1 RGPVTIADFAAGR
14 RGLCV
19 FEHVYLASVASDLEG
34 VSVYASRERMGET
47 LADEHPVAAD
57 VVIPV
62 PDSAIPAAVGYA
74 RRSGIP
80 FREGLIKNRYIGRTF
95 IQPSPELRRQGF
107 ARLPVP
113 RRHGERHGGH
123 HRRALHS
130 LLHRR
135 LSRAGTARARE
146 GLARGRAGEGMS
158 LTYRDAGVNVARA
171 EDALSRVKDRI
182 ARTRRPEV
190 IGEVGQFGGLFA
202 SPGADKV
209 LVATTDGVGTKLELA
224 RLLDRHEVVGADLV
238 HHCVNDALAMGAEP
252 LFFLDYFATSK
263 IDPHIFARVVGAM
276 ADACARFGTAL
287 LGGET
292 AEMPGM
298 YAADSY
304 DLAGFLV
311 GVVDRAKILGPER
324 AREGDALVGIPSTGL
339 HTNGYSLAR
348 EICTRR
354 AMHERSASLLDVLLA
369 PRDELEG
376 ATLGSALLAVHRP
389 YLTEFRALR
398 DVADVHSIAHVTG

>member
-1 RGPVTIADFAAGR
+1 
-14 RGLCV
+14 
-19 FEHVYLASVASDLEG
+19 
-34 VSVYASRERMGET
+34 
-47 LADEHPVAAD
+47 
-57 VVIPV
+57 
-62 PDSAIPAAVGYA
+62 
-74 RRSGIP
+74 
-80 FREGLIKNRYIGRTF
+80 
-95 IQPSPELRRQGF
+95 
-107 ARLPVP
+107 
-113 RRHGERHGGH
+113 
-123 HRRALHS
+123 
-130 LLHRR
+130 
-135 LSRAGTARARE
+135 
-146 GLARGRAGEGMS
+146 MS
-158 LTYRDAGVNVARA
+158 LTYREAGVNIARA
-171 EDALSRVKDRI
+171 EDALARVKDRI

-224 RLLDRHEVVGADLV
+224 RLLDRHDVVGADLV

-263 IDPHIFARVVGAM
+263 IDPQVFSRVVGAM
-276 ADACARFGTAL
+276 ADACAQLGTAL

-311 GVVDRAKILGPER
+311 GAVDRGKILGPQR
-324 AREGDALVGIPSTGL
+324 VNEGDALVGIPSTGL

-348 EICTRR
+348 EICARR

-369 PRDELEG
+369 PREELG
-376 ATLGSALLAVHRP
+376 GTTLGAALLAVHRP

-398 DVADVHSIAHVTG
+398 QVADVHSIAHLTGGGWEGNIPRALPDGTAAWIDRASWEVPALFTLLARLGDLEEIEQFDTWNMGIGIVVAIPEGALEAALAAVPGAVALGNVVPHSAGRRVIFG